1 MEAKKITDWP
11 AITMYG
17 CDFRKECNVM
27 YNTITEM
34 KLWDM
39 FAQDPGDGGYTFSS
53 GPWDQVCAHP
63 DVDACGHSGY
73 TQAYC
78 LRIMQHIA
86 TKGWDS
92 MVEIFEEKP
101 ALNPV
106 EDFMQGTSS
115 VTARSK

>member
-1 MEAKKITDWP
+1 MTDWP

-17 CDFRKECNVM
+17 QDFREECNVM
-27 YNTITEM
+27 YNTITKM
-34 KLWDM
+34 NLWGM
-39 FAQDPGDGGYTFSS
+39 FAQVPGKGGYTFSS
-53 GPWDQVCAHP
+53 GPWDDVYNHP
-63 DVDACGHSGY
+63 DVVACGHSGY

-92 MVEIFEEKP
+92 MVSMFTEKP

-106 EDFMQGTSS
+106 EDFFQGTSAP
-115 VTARSK
+115 TARAE